1 MRSSHKFWIPYSKF
15 LKNIAM
21 KKLVLIITSVI
32 LFTSIKAQEKQSV
45 FSNMTLNGYVKY
57 MNTVM
62 FNDVDSIWLV
72 DNLVHNRLNYNW
84 YISDKLTFSAG
95 MRNRLIYGDLLKFIP
110 GYADSFEEDNGFLNF
125 LTNNISDGNSYV
137 LTTTFDRTYFEYNN
151 NSWVVTIG
159 RQRINWGQSFAWNPN
174 DIFNSYSFFDFD
186 YEERAGSDAVRI
198 QYYPSFTSVADVA
211 VKIDKDNNITA
222 AGLYRFN
229 KWGYDIQ
236 FLAGVIDSS
245 DYVIGTGWSGSI
257 KDFGFNGEI
266 SYFHPQENFSDSTGI
281 AIVNAGLSYM
291 FGNSL
296 SITFEGNYNGYFDK
310 LNLNSF
316 NDLYFMPLSVKTTTY
331 SKFSWFGQIS
341 YPIHPLLTGTLA
353 AMYFPSLGDGYFLM
367 PSLAYSVSNN
377 FECALY
383 GQRFEGKFGGQYDK
397 MTMLFLRF
405 RYSF

>member
-1 MRSSHKFWIPYSKF
+1 
-15 LKNIAM
+15 M
-21 KKLVLIITSVI
+21 KKLFVITAALIISLRGVG
-32 LFTSIKAQEKQSV
+32 QEKQSIL
-45 FSNMTLNGYVKY
+45 SNMELNGYVKY

-62 FNDVDSIWLV
+62 FNSIDSVWLV

-84 YISDKLTFSAG
+84 YISDNLTLSAG
-95 MRNRLIYGDLLKFIP
+95 MRNRLVYGDLLKFIP
-110 GYADSFEEDNGFLNF
+110 GYADSFEDDNGFLNF

-137 LTTTFDRTYFEYNN
+137 LTTTFDRAYFEYNSSN
-151 NSWVVTIG
+151 WTVTLG

-186 YEERAGSDAVRI
+186 YEERPGSDALRV
-198 QYYPSFTSVADVA
+198 QYYPNFTSVAEAA
-211 VKIDKDNNITA
+211 VKIDKHNNITA

-229 KWGYDIQ
+229 KWSYDIQ
-236 FLAGVIDSS
+236 VIGGIMDTT
-245 DYVIGTGWSGSI
+245 DYVVGAGWSGSI
-257 KDFGFNGEI
+257 WDFGFNGEA

-281 AIVNAGLSYM
+281 VIINVGLSYM
-291 FGNSL
+291 FSNSL
-296 SITFEGNYNGYFDK
+296 NITFEGNYNGYFEK

-316 NDLYFMPLSVKTTTY
+316 DDLYFMPLSVKTTSY
-331 SKFSWFGQIS
+331 SKFSWFGQVS
-341 YPIHPLLTGTLA
+341 YPIHPLLNATVA

-377 FECALY
+377 FECSLY

>member
-1 MRSSHKFWIPYSKF
+1 MS
-15 LKNIAM
+15 
-21 KKLVLIITSVI
+21 
-32 LFTSIKAQEKQSV
+32 
-45 FSNMTLNGYVKY
+45 LNGYVKS

-62 FNDVDSIWLV
+62 FNDVDSIWLTE
-72 DNLVHNRLNYNW
+72 NLVHNRLNYKW
-84 YISDKLTFSAG
+84 YISDNLTFSAG
-95 MRNRLIYGDLLKFIP
+95 MRNRLIYGDLLKYIP
-110 GYADSFEEDNGFLNF
+110 GYAESFEEDNGLLNF
-125 LTNNISDGNSYV
+125 LTNNISDANSYV
-137 LTTTFDRTYFEYNN
+137 LTTTFDRANFEYNSN
-151 NSWVVTIG
+151 KWVVTLG

-186 YEERAGSDAVRI
+186 YEERAGSDALRV
-198 QYYPSFTSVADVA
+198 QYYPNYTSVADVA
-211 VKIDKDNNITA
+211 VKMDKDNNITA

-236 FLAGVIDSS
+236 VIGGVMDSS
-245 DYVIGTGWSGSI
+245 DYVIGAGWSGNI

-266 SYFHPQENFSDSTGI
+266 SYFHPQENFSDSSGI
-281 AIVNAGLSYM
+281 AIVSAGVNYM

-316 NDLYFMPLSVKTTTY
+316 DDLYFMPLSVKTTSY
-331 SKFSWFGQIS
+331 SKFSWFGQLT

-367 PSLAYSVSNN
+367 PSLAYSVSDN
-377 FECALY
+377 FECSLY
-383 GQRFEGKFGGQYDK
+383 GQYFKGEFGGQSDK
-397 MTMLFLRF
+397 MSIFFLRF